1 MTCAVLRVG
10 IGASVMAL
18 ATAVH
23 AATPITL
30 PFGDFGLQAGSGS
43 ALDLPVPP
51 APQVA
56 RPDLTQMRLV
66 IRPQHPPCDKDYTR
80 RQASDRRQAVIEA
93 RTTVAPKP
101 SRLG

>member
-43 ALDLPVPP
+43 GMDLPVPP
-51 APQVA
+51 PPQVA
-56 RPDLTQMRLV
+56 KPDLAQMRLV
-66 IRPQHPPCDKDYTR
+66 IRPQHPPCDKEYTR
-80 RQASDRRQAVIEA
+80 RQNSDRRQPVIEA
-93 RTTVAPKP
+93 STVAAPKP
-101 SRLG
+101 TRLG

>member
-30 PFGDFGLQAGSGS
+30 PFGDFGLQATSGS
-43 ALDLPVPP
+43 ALDLPLPP
-51 APQVA
+51 PPQVA
-56 RPDLTQMRLV
+56 RPDVAQMRLV
-66 IRPQHPPCDKDYTR
+66 IRPQHPPCDKEYTR
-80 RQASDRRQAVIEA
+80 RQTNDRRQVVVEA
-93 RTTVAPKP
+93 GTVAAPKP
-101 SRLG
+101 TRLG

>member
-1 MTCAVLRVG
+1 
-10 IGASVMAL
+10 MAL

-66 IRPQHPPCDKDYTR
+66 IKLQHPRGCDQEDAR
-80 RQASDRRQAVIEA
+80 RQAVDRRQAVIEA
-93 RTTVAPKP
+93 RTVAAPKP
-101 SRLG
+101 TRLG